1 MFYIV
6 SLRNV
11 GNVQVIVKKTGI
23 YKASEVFLGSLFII
37 QNAIISKR
45 FCSSIMAIMSIFFNG
60 YNIRYNINMIDARIE
75 MKKTI
80 ITTSLVLTIALLAAA
95 CGNKAKENANALS
108 QNEQQTE
115 AAWQESEQQETEK
128 QNAEK
133 ENAADS
139 GEEQDENAP
148 LGIYK
153 TELSNSYFEMLNDN
167 YYSLYATNQYFLA
180 DEKTTLRYPELADAL
195 MQLKE
200 QKEHNF
206 DMATE
211 SLLDSQ
217 QFMIE
222 TESYPI
228 DLTDY
233 TECRVLRADNVLF
246 SFIETNENYY
256 GGAHGMYSVAGYAFD
271 VETGKNLSFTDI
283 VVDETKIR
291 DLIAEKLDEEYG
303 DIFFDDIH
311 TLIDQYD
318 FNSLCWSISYFDVT
332 LYFNPYDLGPY
343 ASGSQQVV
351 FPFSEYADLFD
362 EKYLSVP
369 EQFVTQ
375 LSEYEQFCLDVNG
388 DGKNEDI
395 GLSSKYLEDDCLSVL
410 ISVDGKETDSDSWS
424 YRIDTYLIKV
434 QNKVYLYLF
443 EHHENDYVTL
453 KVYDF
458 AKEDFVEN
466 DNANLYIPEKSN
478 FEERDNIS
486 FCESTSPVFS
496 NPGKVRMASRLE
508 TLSTYQGT
516 KEYHVNESGMLVTD
530 DDYYDVE
537 VSFLIKTLEDI
548 PCQIVSGEEMNTSES
563 GTIPAGTFVKI
574 ISATEDKVFV
584 VEAVGYAPDENTD
597 MYGFYEDDNTQY
609 NTEEIFCIQLD
620 EEFGNTLNGRDVW
633 ELFDGLMY
641 AG

>member
-1 MFYIV
+1 
-6 SLRNV
+6 
-11 GNVQVIVKKTGI
+11 
-23 YKASEVFLGSLFII
+23 
-37 QNAIISKR
+37 
-45 FCSSIMAIMSIFFNG
+45 
-60 YNIRYNINMIDARIE
+60 
-75 MKKTI
+75 MKKRI

-153 TELSNSYFEMLNDN
+153 TELSNSHFEMLNDD

-256 GGAHGMYSVAGYAFD
+256 GGAHGMYSVAGYAYD
-271 VETGKNLSFTDI
+271 VETGKDLSFTDI

-332 LYFNPYDLGPY
+332 LYFNPYDLGPFS
-343 ASGSQQVV
+343 SGSQQVV

-375 LSEYEQFCLDVNG
+375 LSEYEQFCMDVNG

-496 NPGKVRMASRLE
+496 NPEKVRMASRLE

-584 VEAVGYAPDENTD
+584 VKAVGYAPDENND
-597 MYGFYEDDNTQY
+597 MYGFYEDDNTKY

>member
-1 MFYIV
+1 M
-6 SLRNV
+6 
-11 GNVQVIVKKTGI
+11 KKR
-23 YKASEVFLGSLFII
+23 
-37 QNAIISKR
+37 IIS
-45 FCSSIMAIMSIFFNG
+45 
-60 YNIRYNINMIDARIE
+60 
-75 MKKTI
+75 
-80 ITTSLVLTIALLAAA
+80 TSLVLTISLLAAA
-95 CGNKAKENANALS
+95 CGNKAKENANALL

-115 AAWQESEQQETEK
+115 AAWQESEQQENEK
-128 QNAEK
+128 QTTEK

-153 TELSNSYFEMLNDN
+153 TELSNSSFEMLNDN

-217 QFMIE
+217 KFMIE

-256 GGAHGMYSVAGYAFD
+256 GGAHGMYSVAGYAYD
-271 VETGKNLSFTDI
+271 VETGKDLSFTDI

-303 DIFFDDIH
+303 DIFFDDIY

-584 VEAVGYAPDENTD
+584 VEAVGYAPDENND
-597 MYGFYEDDNTQY
+597 MYGFYEDDNTKY

>member
-1 MFYIV
+1 
-6 SLRNV
+6 
-11 GNVQVIVKKTGI
+11 
-23 YKASEVFLGSLFII
+23 
-37 QNAIISKR
+37 
-45 FCSSIMAIMSIFFNG
+45 
-60 YNIRYNINMIDARIE
+60 

-153 TELSNSYFEMLNDN
+153 TELSNSHFEMLNDN

-180 DEKTTLRYPELADAL
+180 DEKTTLRYPKLADAL

-271 VETGKNLSFTDI
+271 VDTGKNLSFTDI

-362 EKYLSVP
+362 EKYLYVP

-375 LSEYEQFCLDVNG
+375 LSEYEQFCMDVNG

-410 ISVDGKETDSDSWS
+410 ISVDGKETDSDSRS

-584 VEAVGYAPDENTD
+584 VEAIGYAPDENND

>member
-1 MFYIV
+1 M
-6 SLRNV
+6 
-11 GNVQVIVKKTGI
+11 KKR
-23 YKASEVFLGSLFII
+23 
-37 QNAIISKR
+37 IIS
-45 FCSSIMAIMSIFFNG
+45 
-60 YNIRYNINMIDARIE
+60 
-75 MKKTI
+75 
-80 ITTSLVLTIALLAAA
+80 TSLVLTIALLAAA

-115 AAWQESEQQETEK
+115 AARQESEQQETEK

-153 TELSNSYFEMLNDN
+153 TELSNSHFEMLNDN

-195 MQLKE
+195 RQLKE

-271 VETGKNLSFTDI
+271 VDTGKNLSFTDI

-351 FPFSEYADLFD
+351 LPFSEYADLFD

-375 LSEYEQFCLDVNG
+375 LSEYEQFCMDVNG

-486 FCESTSPVFS
+486 FCESTGPVFS

-584 VEAVGYAPDENTD
+584 VEAIGYAPDENND
-597 MYGFYEDDNTQY
+597 MYGFYEDDNTKY

>member
-1 MFYIV
+1 M
-6 SLRNV
+6 
-11 GNVQVIVKKTGI
+11 KK
-23 YKASEVFLGSLFII
+23 K
-37 QNAIISKR
+37 IIS
-45 FCSSIMAIMSIFFNG
+45 
-60 YNIRYNINMIDARIE
+60 
-75 MKKTI
+75 
-80 ITTSLVLTIALLAAA
+80 TSLVLTIALLAAA

-128 QNAEK
+128 QTAEK

-153 TELSNSYFEMLNDN
+153 TELSNSHFEMLNDN

-332 LYFNPYDLGPY
+332 LYFYPYDLGPY

-351 FPFSEYADLFD
+351 FPFLEYADLFD

-375 LSEYEQFCLDVNG
+375 LSENEQFCMDVNG

-584 VEAVGYAPDENTD
+584 VEAIGYAPDENND

>member
-1 MFYIV
+1 
-6 SLRNV
+6 
-11 GNVQVIVKKTGI
+11 
-23 YKASEVFLGSLFII
+23 
-37 QNAIISKR
+37 
-45 FCSSIMAIMSIFFNG
+45 
-60 YNIRYNINMIDARIE
+60 
-75 MKKTI
+75 MKKRI
-80 ITTSLVLTIALLAAA
+80 IITSLVLTIALLAAA
-95 CGNKAKENANALS
+95 CGNKAEENANALS

-153 TELSNSYFEMLNDN
+153 TELSNSHFEMLNDN

-256 GGAHGMYSVAGYAFD
+256 GGAHGMYSVAGYAYD

-375 LSEYEQFCLDVNG
+375 LSEYEQFCMDVNG

-584 VEAVGYAPDENTD
+584 VEAIGYAPDENND
-597 MYGFYEDDNTQY
+597 MYGFYEDDNTKY

>member
-1 MFYIV
+1 
-6 SLRNV
+6 
-11 GNVQVIVKKTGI
+11 
-23 YKASEVFLGSLFII
+23 
-37 QNAIISKR
+37 
-45 FCSSIMAIMSIFFNG
+45 
-60 YNIRYNINMIDARIE
+60 

-108 QNEQQTE
+108 QKEQQTE

-128 QNAEK
+128 QTAEK

-153 TELSNSYFEMLNDN
+153 TELSNSHFEMLNDN

-256 GGAHGMYSVAGYAFD
+256 GGAHGMYSVAGYAYD

-375 LSEYEQFCLDVNG
+375 LSEYEQFCMDVNG

-466 DNANLYIPEKSN
+466 DDANLYIPEKSN

-584 VEAVGYAPDENTD
+584 VEAVGYAPDENND

>member
-1 MFYIV
+1 M
-6 SLRNV
+6 
-11 GNVQVIVKKTGI
+11 KK
-23 YKASEVFLGSLFII
+23 K
-37 QNAIISKR
+37 IIS
-45 FCSSIMAIMSIFFNG
+45 
-60 YNIRYNINMIDARIE
+60 
-75 MKKTI
+75 
-80 ITTSLVLTIALLAAA
+80 TSLVLTIALLAAA

-153 TELSNSYFEMLNDN
+153 TELSNSHFEMLNDN

-375 LSEYEQFCLDVNG
+375 LSEYEQFCMDVNG

-478 FEERDNIS
+478 YEERDNIS

-584 VEAVGYAPDENTD
+584 VEAIGYAPDENND
-597 MYGFYEDDNTQY
+597 MYGFYEDDNTKY

>member
-1 MFYIV
+1 
-6 SLRNV
+6 
-11 GNVQVIVKKTGI
+11 
-23 YKASEVFLGSLFII
+23 
-37 QNAIISKR
+37 
-45 FCSSIMAIMSIFFNG
+45 
-60 YNIRYNINMIDARIE
+60 

-108 QNEQQTE
+108 QKEQQTE

-133 ENAADS
+133 ENVADS

-153 TELSNSYFEMLNDN
+153 TELSNSHFEMLNDN

-180 DEKTTLRYPELADAL
+180 DEKTSLRYPKLADAL

-256 GGAHGMYSVAGYAFD
+256 GGAHGMYSVAGYAYD
-271 VETGKNLSFTDI
+271 VETGKDLSFTDI

-375 LSEYEQFCLDVNG
+375 LSEYEQFCMDVNG

-486 FCESTSPVFS
+486 FCESTGPVFS

-584 VEAVGYAPDENTD
+584 VEAIGYAPDENND

>member
-1 MFYIV
+1 
-6 SLRNV
+6 
-11 GNVQVIVKKTGI
+11 
-23 YKASEVFLGSLFII
+23 
-37 QNAIISKR
+37 
-45 FCSSIMAIMSIFFNG
+45 
-60 YNIRYNINMIDARIE
+60 
-75 MKKTI
+75 
-80 ITTSLVLTIALLAAA
+80 
-95 CGNKAKENANALS
+95 
-108 QNEQQTE
+108 
-115 AAWQESEQQETEK
+115 
-128 QNAEK
+128 
-133 ENAADS
+133 
-139 GEEQDENAP
+139 
-148 LGIYK
+148 
-153 TELSNSYFEMLNDN
+153 
-167 YYSLYATNQYFLA
+167 
-180 DEKTTLRYPELADAL
+180 
-195 MQLKE
+195 
-200 QKEHNF
+200 
-206 DMATE
+206 MATE
-211 SLLDSQ
+211 SLLDSH

-256 GGAHGMYSVAGYAFD
+256 GGAHGMYSVAGYAYD
-271 VETGKNLSFTDI
+271 VETGKELSLMDI
-283 VVDETKIR
+283 VVDESKIR

-410 ISVDGKETDSDSWS
+410 ISVDGKETDSDSRS

-466 DNANLYIPEKSN
+466 DNANLYIPGKSS

-496 NPGKVRMASRLE
+496 NPEKVRMASRLD
-508 TLSTYQGT
+508 TLSTYEGT
-516 KEYHVNESGMLVTD
+516 KEYHVNESGIPVTE

-548 PCQIVSGEEMNTSES
+548 PCHIVSGEDMNTSKS

-584 VEAVGYAPDENTD
+584 VEAIGYAPDENND
-597 MYGFYEDDNTQY
+597 MYGFYEDDNTHY

-641 AG
+641 AV

>member
-1 MFYIV
+1 M
-6 SLRNV
+6 
-11 GNVQVIVKKTGI
+11 KK
-23 YKASEVFLGSLFII
+23 K
-37 QNAIISKR
+37 IIS
-45 FCSSIMAIMSIFFNG
+45 
-60 YNIRYNINMIDARIE
+60 
-75 MKKTI
+75 
-80 ITTSLVLTIALLAAA
+80 TSLVLTIALLAAA

-153 TELSNSYFEMLNDN
+153 TELSNSHFEMLNDN

-256 GGAHGMYSVAGYAFD
+256 GGAHGMYSVAGYAYD
-271 VETGKNLSFTDI
+271 VETGKDLSFTDI

-303 DIFFDDIH
+303 DIFFDDIY

-375 LSEYEQFCLDVNG
+375 LSEYEQFCMDVNG

-410 ISVDGKETDSDSWS
+410 ISVDGKETDSDSRS

-584 VEAVGYAPDENTD
+584 VEAVGYAPDENND
-597 MYGFYEDDNTQY
+597 MYGFYEDDNTKY

>member
-1 MFYIV
+1 
-6 SLRNV
+6 
-11 GNVQVIVKKTGI
+11 
-23 YKASEVFLGSLFII
+23 
-37 QNAIISKR
+37 
-45 FCSSIMAIMSIFFNG
+45 
-60 YNIRYNINMIDARIE
+60 
-75 MKKTI
+75 MKKRLI
-80 ITTSLVLTIALLAAA
+80 STSLVLTIALLAAA

-128 QNAEK
+128 QTAEK

-153 TELSNSYFEMLNDN
+153 TELSNSHFEMLNDN

-180 DEKTTLRYPELADAL
+180 DEKTTLRYPKLADAL

-256 GGAHGMYSVAGYAFD
+256 GGAHGMYSVAGYAYD

-375 LSEYEQFCLDVNG
+375 LSEYEQFCMDVNG

-486 FCESTSPVFS
+486 FCESTGPVFS

-584 VEAVGYAPDENTD
+584 VEAVGYAPDENND
-597 MYGFYEDDNTQY
+597 MYGFYEDDNTKY

>member
-1 MFYIV
+1 M
-6 SLRNV
+6 
-11 GNVQVIVKKTGI
+11 KK
-23 YKASEVFLGSLFII
+23 K
-37 QNAIISKR
+37 IIS
-45 FCSSIMAIMSIFFNG
+45 
-60 YNIRYNINMIDARIE
+60 
-75 MKKTI
+75 
-80 ITTSLVLTIALLAAA
+80 TSLVLTIALLAAA

-128 QNAEK
+128 QTAEK

-153 TELSNSYFEMLNDN
+153 TELSNSHFEMLNDN

-256 GGAHGMYSVAGYAFD
+256 GGAHGMYSVASYAFD

-311 TLIDQYD
+311 NLIDQYD

-486 FCESTSPVFS
+486 FCESTGPVFS

-516 KEYHVNESGMLVTD
+516 KEYHVNESGLLVTD

-548 PCQIVSGEEMNTSES
+548 PCQIVSAEEMNTSES
-563 GTIPAGTFVKI
+563 GTIPAGTFFKI

-584 VEAVGYAPDENTD
+584 VEAIGYAPDENTD
-597 MYGFYEDDNTQY
+597 MYGFYEDDNTKY

-620 EEFGNTLNGRDVW
+620 EEFGNTLNGRDVR

>member
-1 MFYIV
+1 M
-6 SLRNV
+6 
-11 GNVQVIVKKTGI
+11 KKR
-23 YKASEVFLGSLFII
+23 
-37 QNAIISKR
+37 IIS
-45 FCSSIMAIMSIFFNG
+45 
-60 YNIRYNINMIDARIE
+60 
-75 MKKTI
+75 
-80 ITTSLVLTIALLAAA
+80 TSLVLTIALLAAA

-351 FPFSEYADLFD
+351 FPFLEYADLFD

-375 LSEYEQFCLDVNG
+375 LSEYEQFCMDVNG

-584 VEAVGYAPDENTD
+584 VEAIGYAPDENND

>member
-1 MFYIV
+1 
-6 SLRNV
+6 
-11 GNVQVIVKKTGI
+11 
-23 YKASEVFLGSLFII
+23 
-37 QNAIISKR
+37 
-45 FCSSIMAIMSIFFNG
+45 
-60 YNIRYNINMIDARIE
+60 

-80 ITTSLVLTIALLAAA
+80 ITTSLVLTIALLVAA

-108 QNEQQTE
+108 QKEQQTE

-128 QNAEK
+128 QTAEK

-153 TELSNSYFEMLNDN
+153 TELSNSHFEMLNDN

-256 GGAHGMYSVAGYAFD
+256 GGAHGMYSVAGYAYD

-318 FNSLCWSISYFDVT
+318 FNSLCWSISCFDVT

-375 LSEYEQFCLDVNG
+375 LSEYEQFCMDVNG

-496 NPGKVRMASRLE
+496 NPKKVRMASRLE

-584 VEAVGYAPDENTD
+584 VKAVGYAPDENND
-597 MYGFYEDDNTQY
+597 MYGFYEDDNTKY

>member
-1 MFYIV
+1 M
-6 SLRNV
+6 
-11 GNVQVIVKKTGI
+11 KK
-23 YKASEVFLGSLFII
+23 K
-37 QNAIISKR
+37 IIS
-45 FCSSIMAIMSIFFNG
+45 
-60 YNIRYNINMIDARIE
+60 
-75 MKKTI
+75 
-80 ITTSLVLTIALLAAA
+80 TSLALTIALLAAA

-128 QNAEK
+128 QTAEK

-153 TELSNSYFEMLNDN
+153 TELSNSHFEMLNDN

-200 QKEHNF
+200 QKENNF

-283 VVDETKIR
+283 VVDEIKIR

-311 TLIDQYD
+311 NLIDQYD

-478 FEERDNIS
+478 YEERDNIS

-548 PCQIVSGEEMNTSES
+548 PCQIVSCEEMNTSES

-584 VEAVGYAPDENTD
+584 VEAVGYAPDEYND
-597 MYGFYEDDNTQY
+597 MYGFYEDDNTKY

-620 EEFGNTLNGRDVW
+620 EEFGNTLNGRDVG

>member
-1 MFYIV
+1 M
-6 SLRNV
+6 
-11 GNVQVIVKKTGI
+11 KKR
-23 YKASEVFLGSLFII
+23 
-37 QNAIISKR
+37 IIS
-45 FCSSIMAIMSIFFNG
+45 
-60 YNIRYNINMIDARIE
+60 
-75 MKKTI
+75 
-80 ITTSLVLTIALLAAA
+80 TSLVLTIALLAAA
-95 CGNKAKENANALS
+95 CGNKAEENANALS

-153 TELSNSYFEMLNDN
+153 TELSNSHFEMLNDD

-217 QFMIE
+217 KFMIE

-351 FPFSEYADLFD
+351 LPFSEYADLFD

-375 LSEYEQFCLDVNG
+375 LSEYEQFCMDVNG

-466 DNANLYIPEKSN
+466 DNANLYIPGKSS

-584 VEAVGYAPDENTD
+584 VEAVGYAPDENND
-597 MYGFYEDDNTQY
+597 MYGFYEDDNTKY

>member
-1 MFYIV
+1 M
-6 SLRNV
+6 
-11 GNVQVIVKKTGI
+11 KKR
-23 YKASEVFLGSLFII
+23 
-37 QNAIISKR
+37 IIS
-45 FCSSIMAIMSIFFNG
+45 
-60 YNIRYNINMIDARIE
+60 
-75 MKKTI
+75 
-80 ITTSLVLTIALLAAA
+80 TSLVLTISLLAAA

-115 AAWQESEQQETEK
+115 AARQESEQQETEK

-153 TELSNSYFEMLNDN
+153 TELSNSHFEMLNDN

-271 VETGKNLSFTDI
+271 VDTGKNLSFTDI

-410 ISVDGKETDSDSWS
+410 ISVDGKETDSDSRS

-478 FEERDNIS
+478 YEERDNIS

-584 VEAVGYAPDENTD
+584 VEAIGYAPDENND
-597 MYGFYEDDNTQY
+597 MYGFYEDENTKY

-633 ELFDGLMY
+633 KLFDGLMY

>member
-1 MFYIV
+1 
-6 SLRNV
+6 
-11 GNVQVIVKKTGI
+11 
-23 YKASEVFLGSLFII
+23 
-37 QNAIISKR
+37 
-45 FCSSIMAIMSIFFNG
+45 
-60 YNIRYNINMIDARIE
+60 
-75 MKKTI
+75 MKNRI

-153 TELSNSYFEMLNDN
+153 TELSNSHFEMLNDN

-180 DEKTTLRYPELADAL
+180 DEKTSLRYPELADAL

-410 ISVDGKETDSDSWS
+410 ISVDGKETDSDSRS

-516 KEYHVNESGMLVTD
+516 KEYHVNESGMLFTD

-584 VEAVGYAPDENTD
+584 VEAIGYAPDENTD
-597 MYGFYEDDNTQY
+597 MYGFYEDDNTKY

>member
-1 MFYIV
+1 M
-6 SLRNV
+6 
-11 GNVQVIVKKTGI
+11 KKR
-23 YKASEVFLGSLFII
+23 
-37 QNAIISKR
+37 IIS
-45 FCSSIMAIMSIFFNG
+45 
-60 YNIRYNINMIDARIE
+60 
-75 MKKTI
+75 
-80 ITTSLVLTIALLAAA
+80 TSLVLTIALWTAA

-128 QNAEK
+128 QTAEK

-153 TELSNSYFEMLNDN
+153 TELSNSHFEMLNDN

-332 LYFNPYDLGPY
+332 LFFNPYDLGPY

-375 LSEYEQFCLDVNG
+375 LSEYEQFCMDVNG

-395 GLSSKYLEDDCLSVL
+395 GLSSKNLEDDCLSVL

-584 VEAVGYAPDENTD
+584 VEAVGYAPDENND
-597 MYGFYEDDNTQY
+597 MYGFYEDDNTKY

>member
-1 MFYIV
+1 
-6 SLRNV
+6 
-11 GNVQVIVKKTGI
+11 
-23 YKASEVFLGSLFII
+23 
-37 QNAIISKR
+37 
-45 FCSSIMAIMSIFFNG
+45 
-60 YNIRYNINMIDARIE
+60 
-75 MKKTI
+75 MKKRI

-95 CGNKAKENANALS
+95 CGNKAEENANALL

-115 AAWQESEQQETEK
+115 AAWQESEQQETEE
-128 QNAEK
+128 QTAEK

-153 TELSNSYFEMLNDN
+153 TELSNSHFEMLNDD

-195 MQLKE
+195 RQLKE

-375 LSEYEQFCLDVNG
+375 LSEYEQFCMDVNG

-478 FEERDNIS
+478 YEERDNIS
-486 FCESTSPVFS
+486 FCESISPVFS

-584 VEAVGYAPDENTD
+584 VEAIGYAPDENTD

>member
-1 MFYIV
+1 
-6 SLRNV
+6 
-11 GNVQVIVKKTGI
+11 
-23 YKASEVFLGSLFII
+23 
-37 QNAIISKR
+37 
-45 FCSSIMAIMSIFFNG
+45 
-60 YNIRYNINMIDARIE
+60 
-75 MKKTI
+75 MKKKMKMISTL
-80 ITTSLVLTIALLAAA
+80 LVLTIVFSITA
-95 CGNKAKENANALS
+95 CGKKTEENTDS
-108 QNEQQTE
+108 VPQSEQQTE
-115 AAWQESEQQETEK
+115 AAWQEQESAQQEEEK
-128 QNAEK
+128 QIAEK

-139 GEEQDENAP
+139 GEEQVPLEEDQDENAP

-153 TELSNSYFEMLNDN
+153 TELSNSFFEMVNDN
-167 YYSLYATNQYFLA
+167 YYSLYATNQFFLA
-180 DEKTTLRYPELADAL
+180 DEETTLRYPELADAL

-256 GGAHGMYSVAGYAFD
+256 GGAHGMYSVAGYAYD

-496 NPGKVRMASRLE
+496 NPKKVRMASRLE

-584 VEAVGYAPDENTD
+584 VEAIGYAPDENND

>member
-1 MFYIV
+1 
-6 SLRNV
+6 
-11 GNVQVIVKKTGI
+11 
-23 YKASEVFLGSLFII
+23 
-37 QNAIISKR
+37 
-45 FCSSIMAIMSIFFNG
+45 
-60 YNIRYNINMIDARIE
+60 
-75 MKKTI
+75 MKKKMKMISTL
-80 ITTSLVLTIALLAAA
+80 LVLTIVFSITA
-95 CGNKAKENANALS
+95 CGKKTEENTDSVS
-108 QNEQQTE
+108 QSEQQTE
-115 AAWQESEQQETEK
+115 AAWQEQESAQQEEEK
-128 QNAEK
+128 QTAGQ
-133 ENAADS
+133 ENAAGGEEEQTS
-139 GEEQDENAP
+139 TEEEQDENAP

-153 TELSNSYFEMLNDN
+153 TELSNSYFEMVNDN
-167 YYSLYATNQYFLA
+167 YYSLYATNQFFLA
-180 DEKTTLRYPELADAL
+180 DEETTLRYPELADAL

-200 QKEHNF
+200 QKEHAF

-211 SLLDSQ
+211 SLLDSH

-256 GGAHGMYSVAGYAFD
+256 GGAHGMYSVAGYAYD
-271 VETGKNLSFTDI
+271 VETGKELSFTDI
-283 VVDETKIR
+283 VVDESKIR
-291 DLIAEKLDEEYG
+291 DLIAGKLDEEYG
-303 DIFFDDIH
+303 DIFFDDIY

-318 FNSLCWSISYFDVT
+318 FHSLCWSISYFDVT

-375 LSEYEQFCLDVNG
+375 LGEYEQFCLDVNG
-388 DGKNEDI
+388 DGKNETID
-395 GLSSKYLEDDCLSVL
+395 LSSKYLEDDCLSVL

-466 DNANLYIPEKSN
+466 DNANLYIPGKSS

-496 NPGKVRMASRLE
+496 NPEKVRMASRLD
-508 TLSTYQGT
+508 TLSTYEGT

-537 VSFLIKTLEDI
+537 VPFLIKTLEDI
-548 PCQIVSGEEMNTSES
+548 PCHIVSGEDMNTSKS

-584 VEAVGYAPDENTD
+584 VEAVGYVPDENND
-597 MYGFYEDDNTQY
+597 MYGFYEDENTKY
-609 NTEEIFCIQLD
+609 NTEEMYCIQLD

-633 ELFDGLMY
+633 DLFDGLMY

>member
-1 MFYIV
+1 
-6 SLRNV
+6 
-11 GNVQVIVKKTGI
+11 
-23 YKASEVFLGSLFII
+23 
-37 QNAIISKR
+37 
-45 FCSSIMAIMSIFFNG
+45 
-60 YNIRYNINMIDARIE
+60 
-75 MKKTI
+75 MKKRI

-95 CGNKAKENANALS
+95 CGNKAEENANALS

-115 AAWQESEQQETEK
+115 AAWQESEQQENEK
-128 QNAEK
+128 QTTEK

-153 TELSNSYFEMLNDN
+153 TELSNSYFEMVNDN
-167 YYSLYATNQYFLA
+167 YYSLYATNQFFLA
-180 DEKTTLRYPELADAL
+180 DEETTLRYPELADAL

-256 GGAHGMYSVAGYAFD
+256 GGAHGMYSVAGYAYD

-375 LSEYEQFCLDVNG
+375 LSEYEQFCMDVNG

-486 FCESTSPVFS
+486 FCESTGPVFS

-584 VEAVGYAPDENTD
+584 VEAIGYAPDENND
-597 MYGFYEDDNTQY
+597 MYGYYEDDNTKY

>member
-1 MFYIV
+1 
-6 SLRNV
+6 
-11 GNVQVIVKKTGI
+11 
-23 YKASEVFLGSLFII
+23 
-37 QNAIISKR
+37 
-45 FCSSIMAIMSIFFNG
+45 
-60 YNIRYNINMIDARIE
+60 

-95 CGNKAKENANALS
+95 CGNKAKENTNALS

-115 AAWQESEQQETEK
+115 AAWQESEQQEMEK

-153 TELSNSYFEMLNDN
+153 TELSNSHFEMLNDN

-271 VETGKNLSFTDI
+271 VDTGKNLSFTDI

-410 ISVDGKETDSDSWS
+410 ISVDGKETDSDSRS

-496 NPGKVRMASRLE
+496 NPKKVRMASRLE

-584 VEAVGYAPDENTD
+584 VKAVGYAPDENND
-597 MYGFYEDDNTQY
+597 MYGFYEDDNTKY

>member
-1 MFYIV
+1 M
-6 SLRNV
+6 
-11 GNVQVIVKKTGI
+11 KKR
-23 YKASEVFLGSLFII
+23 
-37 QNAIISKR
+37 IIS
-45 FCSSIMAIMSIFFNG
+45 I
-60 YNIRYNINMIDARIE
+60 
-75 MKKTI
+75 
-80 ITTSLVLTIALLAAA
+80 SLVLTIALLAAA
-95 CGNKAKENANALS
+95 CGNKAEENANALS

-128 QNAEK
+128 QTAEK

-153 TELSNSYFEMLNDN
+153 TELSNSSFEMLNDN

-217 QFMIE
+217 KFMIE

-256 GGAHGMYSVAGYAFD
+256 GGAHGMYRVAGYAYD

-486 FCESTSPVFS
+486 FCESTGPVFS

-516 KEYHVNESGMLVTD
+516 KEYHVNESGLLVTD

-548 PCQIVSGEEMNTSES
+548 PCQIVSAEEMNTSES

-584 VEAVGYAPDENTD
+584 VEAIGYAPDENTD
-597 MYGFYEDDNTQY
+597 MYGFYEDDNTKY

-620 EEFGNTLNGRDVW
+620 EEFGNTLNGRDVR

>member
-1 MFYIV
+1 M
-6 SLRNV
+6 
-11 GNVQVIVKKTGI
+11 KKR
-23 YKASEVFLGSLFII
+23 
-37 QNAIISKR
+37 IIS
-45 FCSSIMAIMSIFFNG
+45 
-60 YNIRYNINMIDARIE
+60 
-75 MKKTI
+75 
-80 ITTSLVLTIALLAAA
+80 TSLVLTIALLAAA

-128 QNAEK
+128 QTAEK

-153 TELSNSYFEMLNDN
+153 TELSNSHFEMLNDN
-167 YYSLYATNQYFLA
+167 YYSLYVTNQYFLA
-180 DEKTTLRYPELADAL
+180 DEKTALRYPKLADAL

-311 TLIDQYD
+311 NLIDQYD

-584 VEAVGYAPDENTD
+584 VEAIGYAPDENTD

>member
-1 MFYIV
+1 M
-6 SLRNV
+6 
-11 GNVQVIVKKTGI
+11 KKR
-23 YKASEVFLGSLFII
+23 
-37 QNAIISKR
+37 IIS
-45 FCSSIMAIMSIFFNG
+45 
-60 YNIRYNINMIDARIE
+60 
-75 MKKTI
+75 
-80 ITTSLVLTIALLAAA
+80 TSLVLTIALLAAA

-153 TELSNSYFEMLNDN
+153 TELSNSHFEMLNDN

-256 GGAHGMYSVAGYAFD
+256 GGAHGMYSVAGYAYD

-311 TLIDQYD
+311 NLIDQYD

-375 LSEYEQFCLDVNG
+375 LSEYEQFCMDVNG

-410 ISVDGKETDSDSWS
+410 ISVDGKETDSDSRS

-584 VEAVGYAPDENTD
+584 VEAIGYAPDENND

>member
-1 MFYIV
+1 M
-6 SLRNV
+6 
-11 GNVQVIVKKTGI
+11 KK
-23 YKASEVFLGSLFII
+23 K
-37 QNAIISKR
+37 IIS
-45 FCSSIMAIMSIFFNG
+45 
-60 YNIRYNINMIDARIE
+60 
-75 MKKTI
+75 
-80 ITTSLVLTIALLAAA
+80 TSLVLTIALLASA

-153 TELSNSYFEMLNDN
+153 TELSNSHFEMLNDN

-180 DEKTTLRYPELADAL
+180 DEKTALRYPELADAL

-271 VETGKNLSFTDI
+271 VDTGKNLSFTDI

-375 LSEYEQFCLDVNG
+375 LSEYEQFCMDVNG

-478 FEERDNIS
+478 YEERDNIS
-486 FCESTSPVFS
+486 FCESTGPVFS

-584 VEAVGYAPDENTD
+584 VEAIGYAPDENND

>member
-1 MFYIV
+1 M
-6 SLRNV
+6 
-11 GNVQVIVKKTGI
+11 KK
-23 YKASEVFLGSLFII
+23 K
-37 QNAIISKR
+37 IIS
-45 FCSSIMAIMSIFFNG
+45 
-60 YNIRYNINMIDARIE
+60 
-75 MKKTI
+75 
-80 ITTSLVLTIALLAAA
+80 TSLVLTIALLASA

-128 QNAEK
+128 QTAEK

-153 TELSNSYFEMLNDN
+153 TELSNSHFEMLNDN

-200 QKEHNF
+200 QKENNF

-256 GGAHGMYSVAGYAFD
+256 GGAHGMYSVAGYAYD

-362 EKYLSVP
+362 EKNLSVP

-375 LSEYEQFCLDVNG
+375 LSEYEQFCMDVNG

-410 ISVDGKETDSDSWS
+410 ISVDGKETDSDSRS

-584 VEAVGYAPDENTD
+584 VEAIGYAPDENND

>member
-1 MFYIV
+1 M
-6 SLRNV
+6 
-11 GNVQVIVKKTGI
+11 KKR
-23 YKASEVFLGSLFII
+23 
-37 QNAIISKR
+37 IIS
-45 FCSSIMAIMSIFFNG
+45 
-60 YNIRYNINMIDARIE
+60 
-75 MKKTI
+75 
-80 ITTSLVLTIALLAAA
+80 TSLVLTIALLAAA
-95 CGNKAKENANALS
+95 CGNKAVENANALS

-153 TELSNSYFEMLNDN
+153 TELSNSSFEMLNDN

-291 DLIAEKLDEEYG
+291 GLIAEKLDEEYG

-311 TLIDQYD
+311 NLIDQYD

-375 LSEYEQFCLDVNG
+375 LSEYEQFCMDVNG

-478 FEERDNIS
+478 FAERDNIS
-486 FCESTSPVFS
+486 FCESTGPVFS

-516 KEYHVNESGMLVTD
+516 KEYHVNESGLLVTD

-584 VEAVGYAPDENTD
+584 VEAIGYAPDENTD
-597 MYGFYEDDNTQY
+597 MYGFYEDENTKY

>member
-1 MFYIV
+1 M
-6 SLRNV
+6 
-11 GNVQVIVKKTGI
+11 KKR
-23 YKASEVFLGSLFII
+23 
-37 QNAIISKR
+37 IIS
-45 FCSSIMAIMSIFFNG
+45 
-60 YNIRYNINMIDARIE
+60 
-75 MKKTI
+75 
-80 ITTSLVLTIALLAAA
+80 TSLVLTIALLAAA

-153 TELSNSYFEMLNDN
+153 TELSNSHFEMLNDN

-375 LSEYEQFCLDVNG
+375 LSEYEQFCMDVNG

-478 FEERDNIS
+478 YEERDNIS

-584 VEAVGYAPDENTD
+584 VEAIGYAPDENND

>member
-1 MFYIV
+1 
-6 SLRNV
+6 
-11 GNVQVIVKKTGI
+11 
-23 YKASEVFLGSLFII
+23 
-37 QNAIISKR
+37 
-45 FCSSIMAIMSIFFNG
+45 
-60 YNIRYNINMIDARIE
+60 
-75 MKKTI
+75 MKKKI

-115 AAWQESEQQETEK
+115 AAGQESEQQETEE

-200 QKEHNF
+200 QKENNF

-271 VETGKNLSFTDI
+271 VDTGKNLSFTDI

-311 TLIDQYD
+311 NLIDQYD

-410 ISVDGKETDSDSWS
+410 ISVDGKETDSDSRS

-478 FEERDNIS
+478 YEERDNIS

-584 VEAVGYAPDENTD
+584 VEAIGYAPDENND
-597 MYGFYEDDNTQY
+597 MYGFYEDDNTKY

>member
-1 MFYIV
+1 M
-6 SLRNV
+6 
-11 GNVQVIVKKTGI
+11 KK
-23 YKASEVFLGSLFII
+23 K
-37 QNAIISKR
+37 IIS
-45 FCSSIMAIMSIFFNG
+45 
-60 YNIRYNINMIDARIE
+60 
-75 MKKTI
+75 
-80 ITTSLVLTIALLAAA
+80 TSLVLTIALLAAA
-95 CGNKAKENANALS
+95 CGNTAEENANALS

-128 QNAEK
+128 QTAEK

-153 TELSNSYFEMLNDN
+153 TELSNSHFEMLNDN

-256 GGAHGMYSVAGYAFD
+256 GGAHGMYSVAGYAYD

-351 FPFSEYADLFD
+351 FPFLEYADLFD

-375 LSEYEQFCLDVNG
+375 LSEYEQFCMDVNG

-496 NPGKVRMASRLE
+496 NPEKVRMASRLE

-584 VEAVGYAPDENTD
+584 VEAVGYAPDENND
-597 MYGFYEDDNTQY
+597 MYGFYEDDNTKY

>member
-1 MFYIV
+1 M
-6 SLRNV
+6 
-11 GNVQVIVKKTGI
+11 KK
-23 YKASEVFLGSLFII
+23 K
-37 QNAIISKR
+37 IIS
-45 FCSSIMAIMSIFFNG
+45 
-60 YNIRYNINMIDARIE
+60 
-75 MKKTI
+75 
-80 ITTSLVLTIALLAAA
+80 TSLVLTIALLAAA
-95 CGNKAKENANALS
+95 CGNTAEENANALS

-128 QNAEK
+128 QTAEK

-139 GEEQDENAP
+139 GEEQVPLEEDQDENAP

-211 SLLDSQ
+211 SLLDSH

-256 GGAHGMYSVAGYAFD
+256 GGAHGMYSVAGYAYD
-271 VETGKNLSFTDI
+271 VETGKDLSFTDI

-303 DIFFDDIH
+303 DIFFDDIY

-486 FCESTSPVFS
+486 FCESTGPVFS

-584 VEAVGYAPDENTD
+584 VEAVGYAPDENND
-597 MYGFYEDDNTQY
+597 MYGFYEDDNTKY

>member
-1 MFYIV
+1 M
-6 SLRNV
+6 
-11 GNVQVIVKKTGI
+11 KKR
-23 YKASEVFLGSLFII
+23 
-37 QNAIISKR
+37 IIS
-45 FCSSIMAIMSIFFNG
+45 
-60 YNIRYNINMIDARIE
+60 
-75 MKKTI
+75 
-80 ITTSLVLTIALLAAA
+80 TSLVLTIALLAAA

-443 EHHENDYVTL
+443 EHHESDYVTL

-486 FCESTSPVFS
+486 FCESTGPVFS

-584 VEAVGYAPDENTD
+584 VEAIGYAPDENTD
-597 MYGFYEDDNTQY
+597 MYGFYEDDNTKY

>member
-1 MFYIV
+1 M
-6 SLRNV
+6 
-11 GNVQVIVKKTGI
+11 KKR
-23 YKASEVFLGSLFII
+23 
-37 QNAIISKR
+37 IIS
-45 FCSSIMAIMSIFFNG
+45 
-60 YNIRYNINMIDARIE
+60 
-75 MKKTI
+75 
-80 ITTSLVLTIALLAAA
+80 TSLVLTIALLAAA

-153 TELSNSYFEMLNDN
+153 TELSNSHFEMLNDN

-271 VETGKNLSFTDI
+271 VDTGKNLSFTDI

-584 VEAVGYAPDENTD
+584 VEAVGYAPDENND
-597 MYGFYEDDNTQY
+597 MYGFYEDDNTKY

>member
-1 MFYIV
+1 
-6 SLRNV
+6 
-11 GNVQVIVKKTGI
+11 
-23 YKASEVFLGSLFII
+23 
-37 QNAIISKR
+37 
-45 FCSSIMAIMSIFFNG
+45 
-60 YNIRYNINMIDARIE
+60 

-95 CGNKAKENANALS
+95 CGNTAEENANALS

-128 QNAEK
+128 QTAEK

-153 TELSNSYFEMLNDN
+153 TELSNSHFEMLNDN

-180 DEKTTLRYPELADAL
+180 DEKTTLRYPKLADAL

-211 SLLDSQ
+211 SLLDSH

-256 GGAHGMYSVAGYAFD
+256 GGAHGMYSVAGYAYD
-271 VETGKNLSFTDI
+271 VETGKDLSFTDI

-466 DNANLYIPEKSN
+466 DDANLYIPEKSN

-584 VEAVGYAPDENTD
+584 VEAIGYAPDENTD